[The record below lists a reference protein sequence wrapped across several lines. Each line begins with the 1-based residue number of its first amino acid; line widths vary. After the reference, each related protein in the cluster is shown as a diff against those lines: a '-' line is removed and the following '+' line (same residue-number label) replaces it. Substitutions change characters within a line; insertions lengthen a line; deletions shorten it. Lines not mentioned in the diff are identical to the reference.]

1 MHITRRNGTYYFRK
15 KIPTDL
21 VAIYGKREIIY
32 SLRTRERATA
42 ARLALRAA
50 VQLDDEFSLKR
61 GAPILEHSAVPLPR
75 PTASVSADGPG
86 TSPATTKRSGTQLS
100 TLIPIWRRDRQPTAK
115 TVDAVTRAVR
125 EANDPDIRI
134 ITRQSIVAVRDGWI
148 ETGNSIATTNK
159 KLGFIRLLLGI
170 AKGRGMI
177 ESNHAEGAEL
187 PPPKRAVELRKPY
200 SPEQAEEVMAATAGM
215 CESDPA
221 MYWLPRLAKWT
232 GARLNELHQL
242 RRCDLIERDGVQGIR
257 ITDEGEHAP
266 GIPMTLKNAGSR
278 RWVPLHRELSHF
290 WSWAQALPEGPLL
303 PVKTDKYGNVSA
315 AFSKRYGKL
324 IRNVCKIKDKDVAF
338 HSWRHLFA
346 DKCRAAGVSQE
357 VRMALMGHAEG
368 GAAGTYGTSDGLPPS
383 LLSEAVNRLS
393 RVGAVGIKG

>member
-1 MHITRRNGTYYFRK
+1 MHITRRNGVYYFRK
-15 KIPTDL
+15 KIPVDL
-21 VAIYGKREIIY
+21 VAAYGKREIIY
-32 SLRTRERATA
+32 SLRTKERATA

-50 VQLDDEFSLKR
+50 VHLDDEFCLKR
-61 GAPILEHSAVPLPR
+61 GIPTFEHPAVPLPQPAASASAESSTFGSA
-75 PTASVSADGPG
+75 PTN
-86 TSPATTKRSGTQLS
+86 RSGAKLS
-100 TLIPIWRRDRQPTAK
+100 TLIPVWRRDRQPTAK

-125 EANDPDIRI
+125 EANDPDIHA
-134 ITRQSIVAVRDGWI
+134 ITRQSIVALRDGWI
-148 ETGNSIATTNK
+148 EAGNSIATTNK

-177 ESNHAEGAEL
+177 ESNPAEGAEL

-200 SPEQAEEVMAATAGM
+200 TTGQAQTVLDATAGM
-215 CESDPA
+215 RESDPA

-278 RWVPLHRELSHF
+278 RWVPLHQELSHF

-303 PVKTDKYGNVSA
+303 PVKADKYGNVSA

-324 IRNVCKIKDKDVAF
+324 LRNVCKIKDKDVAF

-346 DKCRAAGVSQE
+346 DKCRAAAVAAD
-357 VRMALMGHAEG
+357 VRMALMGHSEG
-368 GAAGTYGTSDGLPPS
+368 GTAGAYGAGDGLAAR
-383 LLSEAVNRLS
+383 LLSDAVNRLS
-393 RVGAVGIKG
+393 SVDPMGEKS